1 MAKLADGIAF
11 IAMASFWAIN
21 YPFVKIALQYEPPM
35 MVLLFRVLFALVF
48 SFAIFFRSMKI
59 PLDLKTHLKIFGFSL
74 LNITVFMGLW
84 FTGEETVSA
93 SLSSLII
100 YSYPI
105 LMLVFSFLLIGE
117 KLDRFKIAGTAVGFA
132 GLITIFAEQIYIKP
146 GIGIF
151 LLLIAA
157 LSWSLGTIYFKRFLS
172 TGTDVFAVNSLQFAY
187 ALPVIALWAFLDGSL
202 KFTGLNISF
211 ILVTLF
217 MGSLGT
223 AVAYFIFLFLFR
235 KYSVS
240 SISGLFF
247 TVPAL
252 SVLFS
257 YLILGEVNTYF
268 TYLGLVLISIG
279 IYLTARK
286 KQVSG
291 NSAMGSAVS
300 ED

>member
-11 IAMASFWAIN
+11 VAMASFWAVD
-21 YPFVKIALQYEPPM
+21 YPLVKIALEYEPPL
-35 MVLLFRVLFALVF
+35 MVLIFMVIFALVF
-48 SFAIFFRSMKI
+48 SFAIFFRFMKI
-59 PLDLKTHLKIFGFSL
+59 PRDLKTHLKIFGFSL
-74 LNITVFMGLW
+74 LNITIYMGLW
-84 FTGEETVSA
+84 FTGEQTVSS

-132 GLITIFAEQIYIKP
+132 GLITIFVDQIYLKP

-151 LLLIAA
+151 FLLIAA
-157 LSWSLGTIYFKRFLS
+157 VSDAMGTIYFKKFLS
-172 TGTDVFAVNSLQFAY
+172 TGTDIFAVNSLQFVY
-187 ALPVIALWAFLDGSL
+187 ALPVITLWTFLEGSL
-202 KFTGLNISF
+202 TFTGLNVSF
-211 ILVTLF
+211 ILVTLV

-223 AVAYFIFLFLFR
+223 AVAYFIFLSLFR
-235 KYSVS
+235 KYRVS

-252 SVLFS
+252 SVFFS

-268 TYLGLVLISIG
+268 TYLGLVMISIG

-286 KQVSG
+286 RHDAG
-291 NSAMGSAVS
+291 NSQLKASSS
-300 ED
+300 EE

>member
-11 IAMASFWAIN
+11 IAMASFWAVN
-21 YPFVKIALQYEPPM
+21 YPFVKIALEYEPPL
-35 MVLLFRVLFALVF
+35 MVLLFRVIFALVF
-48 SFAIFFRSMKI
+48 SFAIFFRIMKI
-59 PLDLKTHLKIFGFSL
+59 PRDLKSHLKIFGFSL
-74 LNITVFMGLW
+74 LNITIFMVFW

-117 KLDRFKIAGTAVGFA
+117 RLDGFKIAGTAIGFA
-132 GLITIFAEQIYIKP
+132 GLITIFADQLYLKP

-157 LSWSLGTIYFKRFLS
+157 VSWSMGTIYFKKFLS
-172 TGTDVFAVNSLQFAY
+172 TNTDVFAVNSLQFAY
-187 ALPVIALWAFLDGSL
+187 ALPVIALWTFIDGSFTL
-202 KFTGLNISF
+202 TGLNITF

-257 YLILGEVNTYF
+257 YIILGEMNTYF
-268 TYLGLVLISIG
+268 TYIGLVLISIG

-286 KQVSG
+286 RKISAGSTTTASVSK
-291 NSAMGSAVS
+291 
-300 ED
+300 D

>member
-1 MAKLADGIAF
+1 MAKLADGMAF
-11 IAMASFWAIN
+11 IAMASFWAVN
-21 YPFVKIALQYEPPM
+21 YPFVKIALEYEPPL
-35 MVLLFRVLFALVF
+35 MVLLFRVIFALVF
-48 SFAIFFRSMKI
+48 SFAIFFRIMKI
-59 PLDLKTHLKIFGFSL
+59 PRDLKSHLKIFGFSL
-74 LNITVFMGLW
+74 LNITIFMVFW

-117 KLDRFKIAGTAVGFA
+117 RLDGFKIAGAAVGFA
-132 GLITIFAEQIYIKP
+132 GLITIFADQIYLKP

-151 LLLIAA
+151 LLLISAVC
-157 LSWSLGTIYFKRFLS
+157 WSMGTIYFKKFLS
-172 TGTDVFAVNSLQFAY
+172 TSTDVFAVNSLQFAY
-187 ALPVIALWAFLDGSL
+187 ALPVIALWTFIDGSFTL
-202 KFTGLNISF
+202 TGLNITF

-257 YLILGEVNTYF
+257 YIILGEVNTYF
-268 TYLGLVLISIG
+268 TYIGLVLISIG

-286 KQVSG
+286 RKIPVDGATTASVSK
-291 NSAMGSAVS
+291 
-300 ED
+300 D

>member
-11 IAMASFWAIN
+11 MAMASFWAVN
-21 YPFVKIALQYEPPM
+21 YPFVKIALEYEPPM
-35 MVLLFRVLFALVF
+35 MVLLFRVIFALVF
-48 SFAIFFRSMKI
+48 SFAIFFRNMKI
-59 PLDLKTHLKIFGFSL
+59 PRDLKTHLMIFGFSL
-74 LNITVFMGLW
+74 LNITIFMGLW
-84 FTGEETVSA
+84 FTGEQSVSA

-117 KLDRFKIAGTAVGFA
+117 KLDRFKIAGTALGFA
-132 GLITIFAEQIYIKP
+132 GLITIFADQIYLKP

-151 LLLIAA
+151 LLLVAA
-157 LSWSLGTIYFKRFLS
+157 VCWSLGTIYFKKYLS
-172 TGTDVFAVNSLQFAY
+172 TGTDVFAVNTLQFAY
-187 ALPVIALWAFLDGSL
+187 ALPVIALWTFLDGTLS
-202 KFTGLNISF
+202 FSGLNINF

-268 TYLGLVLISIG
+268 TYLGLVMISLG

-286 KQVSG
+286 RRETGKSQVNASSPG
-291 NSAMGSAVS
+291 
-300 ED
+300 D